1 MDKNNAN
8 KTQDPMEKC
17 KQMME
22 AMTGDASEKEM
33 CPMASMCK
41 GMMGKPGAGYLLMVP
56 GAVLILGGIFI
67 LIEPR
72 ILFWLM
78 AGISILMGIIMLVF
92 ANFIRKMASG

>member
-1 MDKNNAN
+1 MNDNTPNT
-8 KTQDPMEKC
+8 TQDPRGQWKPMTEG
-17 KQMME
+17 MMRGE
-22 AMTGDASEKEM
+22 SMTDM

-41 GMMGKPGAGYLLMVP
+41 GMKSRPGGGYLLMVP
-56 GAVLILGGIFI
+56 GAVLILGGILI

-78 AGISILMGIIMLVF
+78 AGTSILIGVVLLVF